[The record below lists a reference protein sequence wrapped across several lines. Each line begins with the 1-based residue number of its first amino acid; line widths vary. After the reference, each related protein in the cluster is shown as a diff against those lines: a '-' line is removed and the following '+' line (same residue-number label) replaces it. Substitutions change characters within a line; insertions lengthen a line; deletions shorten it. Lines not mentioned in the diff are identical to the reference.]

1 MQCHKWL
8 PTAYWY
14 SWGSW
19 ALLALAKRGRARP
32 SQKESNR
39 KAPDRKAGAFL
50 LSGRVLKELF
60 EVTGADLV
68 LEALEEEGVDLIFG
82 YPGGANLPIYQRLPE
97 HPKLKHILVRHEQG
111 AAHMADGYA
120 RACGRPGV
128 VFATSGPG
136 ALNLVTGLCTAYMD
150 SVPMIAITGQ
160 VNSTQVGRDAFQE
173 SDVIGAT
180 SSVTKHS
187 YLVTDIAQLP
197 RVIHEAFHIATT
209 GRPGPVLI
217 DICKDV
223 QMAEAESAPRAP
235 FRLAGYHLNGHV
247 KLEDAK
253 VAAQALARAERPVIL
268 AGHGVLLSHAEQ
280 ALLDVAEKSGVP
292 VGTTLLGIGGFPVN
306 HPLSLHM
313 TGFMGTGWCLKAV
326 QNADV
331 LMMVGMRVDDRV
343 TARLADFAPKVTTFI
358 HVDIDGSEMGKNV
371 RPHIELVADARNA
384 LEAILPHIDS
394 VDERRGAWL
403 TQIDAW
409 REEHP
414 LRYTHSNGH
423 LQPQDVL
430 IDMYKRCRNEAV
442 VVADVGQNQIWAALW
457 WNYDRP
463 GLFINS
469 GGAGTMGFALP
480 AAIGAKFARPDLDVW
495 CVAGEGGFVMTAQE
509 LSVAV
514 EHQLDIKIV
523 LLNNFSLGMVRQ
535 FQDDF
540 YGGVRSQVE
549 LTHIPDFVKL
559 ADAYGLPG
567 VRVDKLADVG
577 PAMDAAVRTKGPFL
591 IDFRIDPEANVYPI
605 VPLGESLNDFWEAPQ
620 Q

>member
-1 MQCHKWL
+1 M
-8 PTAYWY
+8 
-14 SWGSW
+14 
-19 ALLALAKRGRARP
+19 
-32 SQKESNR
+32 
-39 KAPDRKAGAFL
+39 
-50 LSGRVLKELF
+50 
-60 EVTGADLV
+60 V
-68 LEALEEEGVDLIFG
+68 LEALEREGVDLIFG
-82 YPGGANLPIYQRLPE
+82 YPGGANLPIYQRLPD

-187 YLVTDIAQLP
+187 YLVTKIDQLP

-223 QMAEAESAPRAP
+223 QMAEAENVPP
-235 FRLAGYHLNGHV
+235 ERLQIPGYRLNGHV
-247 KLEDAK
+247 DLESAR
-253 VAAQALARAERPVIL
+253 AAAVALAGAERPVVL
-268 AGHGVLLSHAEQ
+268 AGHGVLLSHAEG
-280 ALLDVAEKSGVP
+280 ALRELAEKAAVP
-292 VGTTLLGIGGFPVN
+292 VGTTLLGIGAFPVN

-313 TGFMGTGWCLKAV
+313 TGFMGTGWNLKAV

-343 TARLADFAPKVTTFI
+343 TARLADFAPKVKTFI
-358 HVDIDGSEMGKNV
+358 HIDIDGSEMGKNV
-371 RPHIELVADARNA
+371 RPHIELVADAKQALNA
-384 LEAILPHIDS
+384 MLPHLPEPEKS
-394 VDERRGAWL
+394 RGTWL
-403 TQIDAW
+403 AQIDAW

-430 IDMYKRCRNEAV
+430 IDMYKRCRSEAI

-463 GLFINS
+463 GLFLNS
-469 GGAGTMGFALP
+469 GGSGTMGFALP
-480 AAIGAKFARPDLDVW
+480 AAIGAKFARPELPVW

-514 EHQLDIKIV
+514 EHQLDVKIV

-540 YGGVRSQVE
+540 YGGVRSQVD
-549 LTHIPDFVKL
+549 LTHMPDFVKL
-559 ADAYGLPG
+559 AEAYGLPA
-567 VRVDKLADVG
+567 VRVEKFADIA
-577 PAMDAAVRTKGPFL
+577 PAMDAAERTKGPFL

-605 VPLGESLNDFWEAPQ
+605 VPLGKSLNDFWEAPDK
-620 Q
+620 

>member
-1 MQCHKWL
+1 M
-8 PTAYWY
+8 
-14 SWGSW
+14 GD
-19 ALLALAKRGRARP
+19 GM
-32 SQKESNR
+32 
-39 KAPDRKAGAFL
+39 
-50 LSGRVLKELF
+50 
-60 EVTGADLV
+60 TGAEIV
-68 LEALEEEGVDLIFG
+68 LEALQREGVDRIFG
-82 YPGGANLPIYQRLPE
+82 YPGGANLPVYQQLPKY
-97 HPKLKHILVRHEQG
+97 PKLQHVLVRHEQG

-120 RACGRPGV
+120 RASGRPGV

-136 ALNLVTGLCTAYMD
+136 ALNTITGLCTAYMD
-150 SVPMIAITGQ
+150 SVPVVAITGQ
-160 VNSTQVGRDAFQE
+160 QNTNLVGRDAFQE
-173 SDVIGAT
+173 SDVIGC
-180 SSVTKHS
+180 SMPVTKHN
-187 YLVTDIAQLP
+187 YMVKRVEDIA

-223 QMAEAESAPRAP
+223 QQASYEPVWPDRIDLPGYRPAFSPDLSKLKEA
-235 FRLAGYHLNGHV
+235 
-247 KLEDAK
+247 
-253 VAAQALARAERPVIL
+253 AAALARADRPVIL
-268 AGHGVLLSHAEQ
+268 AGHGVILSGGEEE
-280 ALLDVAEKSGVP
+280 LISVAEKSVTP
-292 VGTTLLGIGGFPVN
+292 TGTTLLGVGAFPVR

-313 TGFMGTGWCLKAV
+313 TGFMGTGWNLKAV

-343 TARLADFAPKVTTFI
+343 TARLADFAPKVKTFI
-358 HVDIDGSEMGKNV
+358 HIDIDGSEMGKNV
-371 RPHIELVADARNA
+371 RPHIELVADAKQA
-384 LEAILPHIDS
+384 LAAMQPHVGLLD
-394 VDERRGAWL
+394 DGRAEWL
-403 TQIDAW
+403 NQIDRW

-414 LRYTHSNGH
+414 LRYKHSNGH

-430 IDMYKRCRNEAV
+430 IDMYRRADSEAI

-480 AAIGAKFARPDLDVW
+480 AALGAKFARPDVPVW

-514 EHQLDIKIV
+514 EHQLDVKIV

-540 YGGVRSQVE
+540 YGGVRSQVD
-549 LTHIPDFVKL
+549 LTHMPDFVKL
-559 ADAYGLPG
+559 SEAYGM
-567 VRVDKLADVG
+567 
-577 PAMDAAVRTKGPFL
+577 PAMRVEKFEDITRAFDAAERTRGPFL

-605 VPLGESLNDFWEAPQ
+605 VPLGKSLNEFWEMPEK
-620 Q
+620 

>member
-1 MQCHKWL
+1 MI
-8 PTAYWY
+8 
-14 SWGSW
+14 
-19 ALLALAKRGRARP
+19 
-32 SQKESNR
+32 
-39 KAPDRKAGAFL
+39 
-50 LSGRVLKELF
+50 
-60 EVTGADLV
+60 
-68 LEALEEEGVDLIFG
+68 LEALEREGVEYIFG
-82 YPGGANLPIYQRLPE
+82 YPGGANLPIYQHLHE

-120 RACGRPGV
+120 RARGKPGV

-150 SVPMIAITGQ
+150 SVLMVAITGQ
-160 VNSTQVGRDAFQE
+160 VVSTQVGRDAFQE

-187 YLVTDIAQLP
+187 YLVTKIDQLP

-217 DICKDV
+217 DVCKDV
-223 QMAEAESAPRAP
+223 QQAEAERVTPE
-235 FRLAGYHLNGHV
+235 RLAIPGYRLNGHV
-247 KLEDAK
+247 DLDGAK
-253 VAAQALARAERPVIL
+253 EAARALSNAERPVIL
-268 AGHGVLLSHAEQ
+268 AGHGVILGHAEPQ
-280 ALLDVAEKSGVP
+280 LQDLAEAAATP
-292 VGTTLLGIGGFPVN
+292 VGTTLLGIGAFPVK

-343 TARLADFAPKVTTFI
+343 TARLADFAPKVKTFI

-371 RPHIELVADARNA
+371 RPHIELVADAKQA
-384 LEAILPHIDS
+384 LAAIRPHVGELDAG
-394 VDERRGAWL
+394 RAAWL
-403 TQIDAW
+403 EQIDRW

-414 LRYTHSNGH
+414 LRYKRSNGQ

-430 IDMYKRCRNEAV
+430 IDMYRRAKSEAI

-480 AAIGAKFARPDLDVW
+480 AALGAKFGRPDVPVW

-514 EHQLDIKIV
+514 EHQLDVKIV

-540 YGGVRSQVE
+540 YGGVRSQVD
-549 LTHIPDFVKL
+549 LTHMPDFVKL
-559 ADAYGLPG
+559 SEAYGLPAR
-567 VRVDKLADVG
+567 RVEKFEDIG
-577 PAMDAAVRTKGPFL
+577 PAFDAAENTKGPFL

-605 VPLGESLNDFWEAPQ
+605 VPLGKSLNEFWEAPEQ
-620 Q
+620 

>member
-1 MQCHKWL
+1 M
-8 PTAYWY
+8 
-14 SWGSW
+14 
-19 ALLALAKRGRARP
+19 
-32 SQKESNR
+32 
-39 KAPDRKAGAFL
+39 
-50 LSGRVLKELF
+50 
-60 EVTGADLV
+60 V
-68 LEALEEEGVDLIFG
+68 LEALEREGVEYIFG
-82 YPGGANLPIYQRLPE
+82 YPGGANLPIYQHLHE
-97 HPKLKHILVRHEQG
+97 FPKLKHILVRHEQG

-120 RACGRPGV
+120 RAGGKPGV

-150 SVPMIAITGQ
+150 SVPMVAITGQ
-160 VNSTQVGRDAFQE
+160 VVSTQVGRDAFQE

-187 YLVTDIAQLP
+187 YLVTKIDQLP

-223 QMAEAESAPRAP
+223 QQAAAERVTPE
-235 FRLAGYHLNGHV
+235 RLEIAGYRLNGHV
-247 KLEDAK
+247 NLDEARR
-253 VAAQALARAERPVIL
+253 AARALSQAERPVIL
-268 AGHGVLLSHAEQ
+268 AGHGVLLSHAEAQ
-280 ALLDVAEKSGVP
+280 LQELAEAAATP
-292 VGTTLLGIGGFPVN
+292 VGTTLLGIGGFPVK

-313 TGFMGTGWCLKAV
+313 TGFMGTGWNLKAV

-343 TARLADFAPKVTTFI
+343 TARLADFAPKVKTFI
-358 HVDIDGSEMGKNV
+358 HIDIDGSEMGKNV
-371 RPHIELVADARNA
+371 RPHIELIADAKQA
-384 LEAILPHIDS
+384 LAAMQPHVGS
-394 VDERRGAWL
+394 LNEGRAQWL
-403 TQIDAW
+403 NQIDRW

-414 LRYTHSNGH
+414 LRYKHSNGQ

-430 IDMYKRCRNEAV
+430 IDMYRRAQSEAI

-480 AAIGAKFARPDLDVW
+480 AALGAKFARPDLPVW

-514 EHQLDIKIV
+514 EHQLDVKIV

-540 YGGVRSQVE
+540 YGGVRSQVD
-549 LTHIPDFVKL
+549 LTHMPDFVKL
-559 ADAYGLPG
+559 SEAYGMPAK
-567 VRVDKLADVG
+567 RVERFEDIA
-577 PAMDAAVRTKGPFL
+577 PAFDAAERTRGPFL

-605 VPLGESLNDFWEAPQ
+605 VPLGKSLNEFWELPEK
-620 Q
+620 

>member
-1 MQCHKWL
+1 MI
-8 PTAYWY
+8 
-14 SWGSW
+14 
-19 ALLALAKRGRARP
+19 
-32 SQKESNR
+32 
-39 KAPDRKAGAFL
+39 
-50 LSGRVLKELF
+50 
-60 EVTGADLV
+60 
-68 LEALEEEGVDLIFG
+68 LEALEREGVEFIFG
-82 YPGGANLPIYQRLPE
+82 YPGGANLPIYQHLPE

-120 RACGRPGV
+120 RACGKPGV

-136 ALNLVTGLCTAYMD
+136 ALNLVTGLATAYMD

-160 VNSTQVGRDAFQE
+160 VASTQVGRDAFQE
-173 SDVIGAT
+173 TDVIGAT

-187 YLVTDIAQLP
+187 YLVTNIDQLP

-223 QMAEAESAPRAP
+223 QQASAERINTE
-235 FRLAGYHLNGHV
+235 RLDIPGYQLNGHV
-247 KLEDAK
+247 NLDRAREAARA
-253 VAAQALARAERPVIL
+253 VANAERPVIL
-268 AGHGVLLSHAEQ
+268 AGHGVILSHAE
-280 ALLDVAEKSGVP
+280 AELREFAEKAGAP
-292 VGTTLLGIGGFPVN
+292 VGTTLLGIGAFPVN

-313 TGFMGTGWCLKAV
+313 TGFMGTGWNLKAV

-343 TARLADFAPKVTTFI
+343 TARLADFAPKVKTFI
-358 HVDIDGSEMGKNV
+358 HIDIDGSEMGKNV
-371 RPHIELVADARNA
+371 RPHIELVADAKNA
-384 LEAILPHIDS
+384 LEAMTPHIG
-394 VDERRGAWL
+394 ELHEGRGQWFS
-403 TQIDAW
+403 QIDAW

-414 LRYTHSNGH
+414 LKYTHSNGH

-430 IDMYKRCRNEAV
+430 IDMYRRCRSEAI

-463 GLFINS
+463 GLFLNS
-469 GGAGTMGFALP
+469 GGSGTMGFALP
-480 AAIGAKFARPDLDVW
+480 AAIGAKIGRPDADVW

-540 YGGVRSQVE
+540 YGGVRSHSE
-549 LTHIPDFVKL
+549 LTHMPDFVKL
-559 ADAYGLPG
+559 ADAYGMPA
-567 VRVDKLADVG
+567 VRVDTFEEIG
-577 PAMDAAVRTKGPFL
+577 PALDAAERTKGPFL

-605 VPLGESLNDFWEAPQ
+605 VPLGKGLNDFWEAPDK
-620 Q
+620 

>member
-1 MQCHKWL
+1 V
-8 PTAYWY
+8 PATAPHT
-14 SWGSW
+14 SSSPE
-19 ALLALAKRGRARP
+19 RV
-32 SQKESNR
+32 E
-39 KAPDRKAGAFL
+39 GAI
-50 LSGRVLKELF
+50 RVS
-60 EVTGADLV
+60 GADLV
-68 LEALEEEGVDLIFG
+68 LEALEQEGVDLIFG
-82 YPGGANLPIYQRLPE
+82 YPGGANLPIYQRLPG

-223 QMAEAESAPRAP
+223 QMAEAERTPRAP
-235 FRLAGYHLNGHV
+235 FSLAGYHLNGHV
-247 KLEDAK
+247 DLDNAK
-253 VAAQALARAERPVIL
+253 IAAQALAHAERPVIL

-280 ALLDVAEKSGVP
+280 ALLDVAEKAGVP

-313 TGFMGTGWCLKAV
+313 TGFMGTGWNLKAV

-343 TARLADFAPKVTTFI
+343 TARLADFAPQVKTFI
-358 HVDIDGSEMGKNV
+358 HIDIDGSEMGKNV

-384 LEAILPHIDS
+384 LEAILPHIDA
-394 VDERRGAWL
+394 VDEGRGAWL

-430 IDMYKRCRNEAV
+430 IDMYKRCRSEAI

-480 AAIGAKFARPDLDVW
+480 AAIGAKFARPELDVW

-577 PAMDAAVRTKGPFL
+577 PAMDAAQRTKGPFL

-605 VPLGESLNDFWEAPQ
+605 VPLGKGLNDFWEAPQ

>member
-1 MQCHKWL
+1 MI
-8 PTAYWY
+8 
-14 SWGSW
+14 
-19 ALLALAKRGRARP
+19 
-32 SQKESNR
+32 
-39 KAPDRKAGAFL
+39 
-50 LSGRVLKELF
+50 
-60 EVTGADLV
+60 
-68 LEALEEEGVDLIFG
+68 LEALEREGVEYIFG
-82 YPGGANLPIYQRLPE
+82 YPGGANLPIYQHLPE
-97 HPKLKHILVRHEQG
+97 FPSLKHILVRHEQG

-120 RACGRPGV
+120 RACGKPGV

-160 VNSTQVGRDAFQE
+160 VASTQVGRDAFQE

-187 YLVTDIAQLP
+187 YLVTKIDQLP

-223 QMAEAESAPRAP
+223 QQAQAERVTPEHLNIP
-235 FRLAGYHLNGHV
+235 GYKLNGHV
-247 KLEDAK
+247 DLEEAK
-253 VAAQALARAERPVIL
+253 HAAEVLANAERPVML
-268 AGHGVLLSHAEQ
+268 AGHGVLLSHAENQ
-280 ALLDVAEKSGVP
+280 LFELAEKAAVP
-292 VGTTLLGIGGFPVN
+292 TGTTLLGIGAFPVN

-313 TGFMGTGWCLKAV
+313 TGFMGTGWNLKAV

-343 TARLADFAPKVTTFI
+343 TAKLAEFAPKVKTFI

-371 RPHIELVADARNA
+371 RSHIELVADAKKA
-384 LEAILPHIDS
+384 LEAVTPH
-394 VDERRGAWL
+394 VGKLNQNRGQWL
-403 TQIDAW
+403 AQIDAW

-430 IDMYKRCRNEAV
+430 IDMYKRCRNEAI

-463 GLFINS
+463 GLFLNS
-469 GGAGTMGFALP
+469 GGSGTMGFALP
-480 AAIGAKFARPDLDVW
+480 AAIGAKFARPELPVF

-514 EHQLDIKIV
+514 EHQLDVKIV

-540 YGGVRSQVE
+540 YGGVRSQVD
-549 LTHIPDFVKL
+549 LTHMPDFVKL
-559 ADAYGLPG
+559 CEAYGLPA
-567 VRVDKLADVG
+567 VRVDKLSEVS
-577 PAMDAAVRTKGPFL
+577 AAFDKAEKTKGPFL

-605 VPLGESLNDFWEAPQ
+605 VPLGKSLNDFWEAPENV
-620 Q
+620 

>member
-1 MQCHKWL
+1 M
-8 PTAYWY
+8 
-14 SWGSW
+14 
-19 ALLALAKRGRARP
+19 
-32 SQKESNR
+32 
-39 KAPDRKAGAFL
+39 
-50 LSGRVLKELF
+50 
-60 EVTGADLV
+60 V
-68 LEALEEEGVDLIFG
+68 LEALEREGVEFIFG
-82 YPGGANLPIYQRLPE
+82 YPGGANLPIYQHLPKF
-97 HPKLKHILVRHEQG
+97 PKLKHILVRHEQG

-120 RACGRPGV
+120 RACGKPGV

-187 YLVTDIAQLP
+187 YQVTSIAQLP

-223 QMAEAESAPRAP
+223 QQADAERVTPE
-235 FRLAGYHLNGHV
+235 RLEIPGYQLNGHV
-247 KLEDAK
+247 DLSNAK
-253 VAAQALARAERPVIL
+253 RAAEALAAAQRPVIL
-268 AGHGVLLSHAEQ
+268 AGHGVLLSRAESQ
-280 ALLDVAEKSGVP
+280 LLELAEKAGAP
-292 VGTTLLGIGGFPVN
+292 VGTTLLGIGAFPVQ

-313 TGFMGTGWCLKAV
+313 TGFMGTGWNLKAV
-326 QNADV
+326 QNSDL

-343 TARLADFAPKVTTFI
+343 TARLADFAPNVKTFI

-384 LEAILPHIDS
+384 LEAMLPHVGIL
-394 VDERRGAWL
+394 DEGRGRWL
-403 TQIDAW
+403 AQIDAW

-414 LRYTHSNGH
+414 LRYTRSNGH

-430 IDMYKRCRNEAV
+430 IDMYKRCRSEAV

-480 AAIGAKFARPDLDVW
+480 AAIGAKFGRPELPVW

-514 EHQLDIKIV
+514 EHQLDVNIV

-540 YGGVRSQVE
+540 YGGVRSQVD
-549 LTHIPDFVKL
+549 LTHMPDFVKL
-559 ADAYGLPG
+559 AEAYGLPSR
-567 VRVDKLADVG
+567 RVDTLSEVG
-577 PAMDAAVRTKGPFL
+577 PAMDEAERTKGPFL

-605 VPLGESLNDFWEAPQ
+605 VPLGKGLNDFWEHRDD
-620 Q
+620 

>member
-1 MQCHKWL
+1 MI
-8 PTAYWY
+8 
-14 SWGSW
+14 
-19 ALLALAKRGRARP
+19 
-32 SQKESNR
+32 
-39 KAPDRKAGAFL
+39 
-50 LSGRVLKELF
+50 
-60 EVTGADLV
+60 
-68 LEALEEEGVDLIFG
+68 LEALEREGVELIFG
-82 YPGGANLPIYQRLPE
+82 YPGGANLPIYQRLPN

-120 RACGRPGV
+120 RACGKPGV

-187 YLVTDIAQLP
+187 YLVTKIDQLP

-223 QMAEAESAPRAP
+223 QQAEAESVPRE
-235 FRLAGYHLNGHV
+235 RLEIPGYKLNGHV
-247 KLEDAK
+247 DLNRAK
-253 VAAQALARAERPVIL
+253 EAAIALATAERPVVL
-268 AGHGVLLSHAEQ
+268 AGHGVLLSHAEE
-280 ALLDVAEKSGVP
+280 ALRELAERAAVP
-292 VGTTLLGIGGFPVN
+292 VGTTLLGIGAFPVN

-313 TGFMGTGWCLKAV
+313 TGFMGTGWNLKAV

-343 TARLADFAPKVTTFI
+343 TAKLADFAPQVKTFI
-358 HVDIDGSEMGKNV
+358 HIDIDGSEMGKNV
-371 RPHIELVADARNA
+371 RPQIELVADAKQAIN
-384 LEAILPHIDS
+384 AILPHLP
-394 VDERRGAWL
+394 EPAKGRGTWL
-403 TQIDAW
+403 AQIDAW

-430 IDMYKRCRNEAV
+430 IDMYKRCRNEAI

-463 GLFINS
+463 GLFLNS
-469 GGAGTMGFALP
+469 GGSGTMGFALP
-480 AAIGAKFARPDLDVW
+480 AAIGAKFARPELPVW

-514 EHQLDIKIV
+514 EHQLDVKIV

-540 YGGVRSQVE
+540 YGGVRSQVD
-549 LTHIPDFVKL
+549 LTHMPDFVKL
-559 ADAYGLPG
+559 AEAYGLPAR
-567 VRVDKLADVG
+567 RVEKFSEIA
-577 PAMDAAVRTKGPFL
+577 PAMDAAERIKGPFL

-605 VPLGESLNDFWEAPQ
+605 VPLGKSLNDFWEAPESNA
-620 Q
+620 

>member
-1 MQCHKWL
+1 M
-8 PTAYWY
+8 
-14 SWGSW
+14 
-19 ALLALAKRGRARP
+19 
-32 SQKESNR
+32 
-39 KAPDRKAGAFL
+39 
-50 LSGRVLKELF
+50 
-60 EVTGADLV
+60 V
-68 LEALEEEGVDLIFG
+68 LEALEREGVEFIFG
-82 YPGGANLPIYQRLPE
+82 YPGGANLPIYQHLPE
-97 HPKLKHILVRHEQG
+97 HPKLRHILVRHEQG

-120 RACGRPGV
+120 RACGKPGV

-150 SVPMIAITGQ
+150 SVPMVAITGQ
-160 VNSTQVGRDAFQE
+160 VNSAQVGRDAFQE

-187 YLVTDIAQLP
+187 YLVTSIDQLP

-223 QMAEAESAPRAP
+223 QQAEAERVAPE
-235 FRLAGYHLNGHV
+235 RLEIPGYRLNGHV
-247 KLEDAK
+247 DLGDAEK
-253 VAAQALARAERPVIL
+253 AAKALSAAERPVIL
-268 AGHGVLLSHAEQ
+268 AGHGVLLSHAERELM
-280 ALLDVAEKSGVP
+280 LLAEKAGAP
-292 VGTTLLGIGGFPVN
+292 VGTTLLGIGAFPVQ

-313 TGFMGTGWCLKAV
+313 TGFMGTGWNLKAV

-343 TARLADFAPKVTTFI
+343 TARLADFAPKVKTFI

-371 RPHIELVADARNA
+371 RSHIELVADARNA
-384 LEAILPHIDS
+384 MEAMLPHVGQIDAG
-394 VDERRGAWL
+394 RGQWL
-403 TQIDAW
+403 AQIDAW

-414 LRYTHSNGH
+414 LRFTRSNGH

-430 IDMYKRCRNEAV
+430 IDMYRRCRSEAI

-480 AAIGAKFARPDLDVW
+480 AAIGAKFGRPELPVW

-509 LSVAV
+509 LSVAA
-514 EHQLDIKIV
+514 EHQLDVKIV
-523 LLNNFSLGMVRQ
+523 ILNNSSLGMVRQ

-540 YGGVRSQVE
+540 YGGVRSQVD
-549 LTHIPDFVKL
+549 LTHMPDFVKL
-559 ADAYGLPG
+559 AEAYGLPA
-567 VRVDKLADVG
+567 VRVDRLADVA
-577 PAMDAAVRTKGPFL
+577 PAMDAAERTKGPFL

-605 VPLGESLNDFWEAPQ
+605 VPLGKGLNDFWEAPDK
-620 Q
+620 

>member
-1 MQCHKWL
+1 MI
-8 PTAYWY
+8 
-14 SWGSW
+14 
-19 ALLALAKRGRARP
+19 
-32 SQKESNR
+32 
-39 KAPDRKAGAFL
+39 
-50 LSGRVLKELF
+50 
-60 EVTGADLV
+60 
-68 LEALEEEGVDLIFG
+68 LEALEREGVEYIFG
-82 YPGGANLPIYQRLPE
+82 YPGGANLPIYQHLHE

-120 RACGRPGV
+120 RACGKPAV

-160 VNSTQVGRDAFQE
+160 VASTQVGRDAFQE

-187 YLVTDIAQLP
+187 YLVTKIDQLP

-223 QMAEAESAPRAP
+223 QQADAERVTPD
-235 FRLAGYHLNGHV
+235 RLEIPGYQLNGHV
-247 KLEDAK
+247 DLDLARE
-253 VAAQALARAERPVIL
+253 AAQAVARAERPVIL
-268 AGHGVLLSHAEQ
+268 AGHGVLLSRAE
-280 ALLDVAEKSGVP
+280 AELKEFAEKAGAP
-292 VGTTLLGIGGFPVN
+292 VGTTLLGIGAFPVN

-313 TGFMGTGWCLKAV
+313 TGFMGTGWNLKAV

-343 TARLADFAPKVTTFI
+343 TARLADFAPKVKTFI
-358 HVDIDGSEMGKNV
+358 HIDIDGSEMGKNV
-371 RPHIELVADARNA
+371 RPQIELVADARNA
-384 LEAILPHIDS
+384 LEAMTPNLVKLDAG
-394 VDERRGAWL
+394 RGQWL
-403 TQIDAW
+403 AQIDAW

-414 LRYTHSNGH
+414 LKYTHTNGDGL

-430 IDMYKRCRNEAV
+430 IDMYKRCDDDAI

-457 WNYDRP
+457 WNYNRP
-463 GLFINS
+463 GLFLNS

-480 AAIGAKFARPDLDVW
+480 AAIGAKFARPEKAVW

-514 EHQLDIKIV
+514 EHQLDVKIV

-540 YGGVRSQVE
+540 YGGVRSHSD
-549 LTHIPDFVKL
+549 LTHMPDFVKL
-559 ADAYGLPG
+559 SEAYGLPA
-567 VRVDKLADVG
+567 VRVDKLEEVG
-577 PAMDAAVRTKGPFL
+577 PAMDLAEKTKGPFL

-605 VPLGESLNDFWEAPQ
+605 VPLGKSLNDFWEAPEYD
-620 Q
+620 

>member
-1 MQCHKWL
+1 M
-8 PTAYWY
+8 
-14 SWGSW
+14 
-19 ALLALAKRGRARP
+19 
-32 SQKESNR
+32 
-39 KAPDRKAGAFL
+39 
-50 LSGRVLKELF
+50 
-60 EVTGADLV
+60 TGADLL

-82 YPGGANLPIYQRLPE
+82 YPGGANLPIYQRLPD

-223 QMAEAESAPRAP
+223 QMAEAERTPRAP
-235 FRLAGYHLNGHV
+235 MSIPGYHLNGHV
-247 KLEDAK
+247 ELASAK
-253 VAAQALARAERPVIL
+253 IAAEALAHAARPVIL

-280 ALLDVAEKSGVP
+280 ALLDVAEKAGVP

-384 LEAILPHIDS
+384 LEAMLPHIDS
-394 VDERRGAWL
+394 VDEGRSAWL

-480 AAIGAKFARPDLDVW
+480 AAIGAKFARPELDVW

-540 YGGVRSQVE
+540 YGGVRSQVD

-577 PAMDAAVRTKGPFL
+577 PAMDAAERTKGPFL
-591 IDFRIDPEANVYPI
+591 IDFRIDPQANVYPI
-605 VPLGESLNDFWEAPQ
+605 VPLGKSLNDFWEAPQ

>member
-1 MQCHKWL
+1 MI
-8 PTAYWY
+8 
-14 SWGSW
+14 
-19 ALLALAKRGRARP
+19 
-32 SQKESNR
+32 
-39 KAPDRKAGAFL
+39 
-50 LSGRVLKELF
+50 
-60 EVTGADLV
+60 
-68 LEALEEEGVDLIFG
+68 LEALEREGVEYIFG
-82 YPGGANLPIYQRLPE
+82 YPGGANLPIYQHLHE

-120 RACGRPGV
+120 RACGKPAV

-160 VNSTQVGRDAFQE
+160 VASTQVGRDAFQE

-187 YLVTDIAQLP
+187 YLVTSIDQLP

-223 QMAEAESAPRAP
+223 QQANAERVTPD
-235 FRLAGYHLNGHV
+235 RLDIPGYQLNGHV
-247 KLEDAK
+247 DLDRARE
-253 VAAQALARAERPVIL
+253 AAQAIANAERPVIL
-268 AGHGVLLSHAEQ
+268 AGHGVLLSGAEPE
-280 ALLDVAEKSGVP
+280 LKTFAEKAGAP
-292 VGTTLLGIGGFPVN
+292 VGTTLLGIGAFPVN

-313 TGFMGTGWCLKAV
+313 TGFMGTGWNLKAV

-343 TARLADFAPKVTTFI
+343 TAKLADFAPNVKTFI
-358 HVDIDGSEMGKNV
+358 HIDIDGSEMGKNV

-384 LEAILPHIDS
+384 LEAMTPNLGTL
-394 VDERRGAWL
+394 EAGRGQWL
-403 TQIDAW
+403 AQIDAW

-414 LRYTHSNGH
+414 LKYTHSNGK

-430 IDMYKRCRNEAV
+430 IDMYRRCHGDAI

-463 GLFINS
+463 GLFLNS

-480 AAIGAKFARPDLDVW
+480 AAIGAKFARPDKAVW

-540 YGGVRSQVE
+540 YGGVRSHSD
-549 LTHIPDFVKL
+549 LTHMPDFVKL
-559 ADAYGLPG
+559 SEAYGMPAI
-567 VRVDKLADVG
+567 RVDKLEEVG
-577 PAMDAAVRTKGPFL
+577 PAMDRAEKTKGPFL

-605 VPLGESLNDFWEAPQ
+605 VPLGKGLNDFWEAPDN
-620 Q
+620 

>member
-1 MQCHKWL
+1 MI
-8 PTAYWY
+8 
-14 SWGSW
+14 
-19 ALLALAKRGRARP
+19 
-32 SQKESNR
+32 
-39 KAPDRKAGAFL
+39 
-50 LSGRVLKELF
+50 
-60 EVTGADLV
+60 
-68 LEALEEEGVDLIFG
+68 LEALEREGVEFIFG
-82 YPGGANLPIYQRLPE
+82 YPGGANLPIYQHLPE

-120 RACGRPGV
+120 RACGKPGV

-136 ALNLVTGLCTAYMD
+136 ALNLVTGLATAYMD

-160 VNSTQVGRDAFQE
+160 VASTQVGRDAFQE
-173 SDVIGAT
+173 TDVIGAT

-187 YLVTDIAQLP
+187 YLVTSIDQLP

-223 QMAEAESAPRAP
+223 QQASAERITPD
-235 FRLAGYHLNGHV
+235 RLDIPGYQLNGHV
-247 KLEDAK
+247 DLDRAAEAARA
-253 VAAQALARAERPVIL
+253 VAGAERPVIL
-268 AGHGVLLSHAEQ
+268 AGHGVILSGAE
-280 ALLDVAEKSGVP
+280 AELRKFAEKAGAP
-292 VGTTLLGIGGFPVN
+292 VGTTLLGVGAFPVN

-313 TGFMGTGWCLKAV
+313 TGFMGTGWNLKAV

-343 TARLADFAPKVTTFI
+343 TARLADFAPKVKTFI
-358 HVDIDGSEMGKNV
+358 HIDIDGSEMGKNV

-384 LEAILPHIDS
+384 LEAMTPHIGELD
-394 VDERRGAWL
+394 DGRGKWFS
-403 TQIDAW
+403 QIDAW

-414 LRYTHSNGH
+414 LKYTHSNGH

-430 IDMYKRCRNEAV
+430 IDMYRRCAGDAI

-463 GLFINS
+463 GLFLNS
-469 GGAGTMGFALP
+469 GGSGTMGFALP
-480 AAIGAKFARPDLDVW
+480 AAIGAKFARPDKAVW

-514 EHQLDIKIV
+514 EHQLDVKIV

-540 YGGVRSQVE
+540 YGGVRSQSD
-549 LTHIPDFVKL
+549 LTHMPDFVKL
-559 ADAYGLPG
+559 ADAYGMPAI
-567 VRVDKLADVG
+567 RVDKFEEIG
-577 PAMDAAVRTKGPFL
+577 PAMDAAEKTRGPFL
-591 IDFRIDPEANVYPI
+591 IDFQIDPEANVYPI
-605 VPLGESLNDFWEAPQ
+605 VPLGKSLNDFWEAPDK
-620 Q
+620 

>member
-1 MQCHKWL
+1 MI
-8 PTAYWY
+8 
-14 SWGSW
+14 
-19 ALLALAKRGRARP
+19 
-32 SQKESNR
+32 
-39 KAPDRKAGAFL
+39 
-50 LSGRVLKELF
+50 
-60 EVTGADLV
+60 
-68 LEALEEEGVDLIFG
+68 LEALEREGVEYIFG
-82 YPGGANLPIYQRLPE
+82 YPGGANLPIYQHLHE

-120 RACGRPGV
+120 RACGKPGV

-136 ALNLVTGLCTAYMD
+136 ALNLVTGLATAYMD

-160 VNSTQVGRDAFQE
+160 VASTQVGRDAFQE
-173 SDVIGAT
+173 TDVIGAT

-187 YLVTDIAQLP
+187 YLVTNIAQLP

-223 QMAEAESAPRAP
+223 QQADAERITPQ
-235 FRLAGYHLNGHV
+235 RLEIPGYQLNGHV
-247 KLEDAK
+247 DLDRARE
-253 VAAQALARAERPVIL
+253 AAQALSNAERPVIL
-268 AGHGVLLSHAEQ
+268 AGHGVLLSRAEPELRAFAEQ
-280 ALLDVAEKSGVP
+280 AGAP
-292 VGTTLLGIGGFPVN
+292 VGTTLLGIGAFPVN

-313 TGFMGTGWCLKAV
+313 TGFMGTGWNLKAV

-343 TARLADFAPKVTTFI
+343 TARLADFAPKVKTFI
-358 HVDIDGSEMGKNV
+358 HIDIDGSEMGKNV

-384 LEAILPHIDS
+384 LEAMTPHLGALH
-394 VDERRGAWL
+394 EGRGRWL
-403 TQIDAW
+403 AQIDAW

-414 LRYTHSNGH
+414 LKYTHSNGQ

-430 IDMYKRCRNEAV
+430 IDMYRRCRGEAI

-463 GLFINS
+463 GMFLNS
-469 GGAGTMGFALP
+469 GGSGTMGFALP
-480 AAIGAKFARPDLDVW
+480 AAIGAKFARPDKAVW

-514 EHQLDIKIV
+514 EYQLDVKIV

-540 YGGVRSQVE
+540 YGGVRSQSD
-549 LTHIPDFVKL
+549 LTHMPDFVKL
-559 ADAYGLPG
+559 SEAYGMPAM
-567 VRVDKLADVG
+567 RVDRFEEIA
-577 PAMDAAVRTKGPFL
+577 PAMDAAEKTKGPFL

-605 VPLGESLNDFWEAPQ
+605 VPLGKSLNDFWEAPN
-620 Q
+620 

>member
-1 MQCHKWL
+1 M
-8 PTAYWY
+8 
-14 SWGSW
+14 
-19 ALLALAKRGRARP
+19 
-32 SQKESNR
+32 
-39 KAPDRKAGAFL
+39 
-50 LSGRVLKELF
+50 VLQ
-60 EVTGADLV
+60 
-68 LEALEEEGVDLIFG
+68 ALEREGVELIFG
-82 YPGGANLPIYQRLPE
+82 YPGGANLPIYQRLPN

-120 RACGRPGV
+120 RACGKPGV

-187 YLVTDIAQLP
+187 YLVTKIDQLP

-223 QMAEAESAPRAP
+223 QQAEAESVPHE
-235 FRLAGYHLNGHV
+235 RLEIPGYKLNGHV
-247 KLEDAK
+247 DLDRAK
-253 VAAQALARAERPVIL
+253 EAAIALATAERPVVL
-268 AGHGVLLSHAEQ
+268 AGHGVLLSHAEE
-280 ALLDVAEKSGVP
+280 ALRELAERAAVP
-292 VGTTLLGIGGFPVN
+292 VGTTLLGIGAFPVN

-313 TGFMGTGWCLKAV
+313 TGFMGTGWNLKAV

-343 TARLADFAPKVTTFI
+343 TAKLADFAPQVRTFI
-358 HVDIDGSEMGKNV
+358 HIDIDGSEMGKNV
-371 RPHIELVADARNA
+371 RPQIELVADAKQAIN
-384 LEAILPHIDS
+384 AILPHLP
-394 VDERRGAWL
+394 EPEKGRGTWL
-403 TQIDAW
+403 AQIDAW

-430 IDMYKRCRNEAV
+430 IDMYKRCRNEAI

-463 GLFINS
+463 GLFLNS
-469 GGAGTMGFALP
+469 GGSGTMGFALP
-480 AAIGAKFARPDLDVW
+480 AAIGAKFARPELPVW

-514 EHQLDIKIV
+514 EHQLDVKIV

-540 YGGVRSQVE
+540 YGGVRSQVD
-549 LTHIPDFVKL
+549 LTHMPDFVKL
-559 ADAYGLPG
+559 AEAYGLPAR
-567 VRVDKLADVG
+567 RVEKFSEIA
-577 PAMDAAVRTKGPFL
+577 PAMDAAERIKGPFL

-605 VPLGESLNDFWEAPQ
+605 VPLGKSLNDFWEAPESNA
-620 Q
+620 

>member
-1 MQCHKWL
+1 L
-8 PTAYWY
+8 PSNAPHPD
-14 SWGSW
+14 
-19 ALLALAKRGRARP
+19 P
-32 SQKESNR
+32 SPERVEGN
-39 KAPDRKAGAFL
+39 
-50 LSGRVLKELF
+50 GRVS
-60 EVTGADLV
+60 GADLV
-68 LEALEEEGVDLIFG
+68 LEALEQEGVDLIFG
-82 YPGGANLPIYQRLPE
+82 YPGGANLPIYQRLPA

-223 QMAEAESAPRAP
+223 QMAEAERTARTS
-235 FRLAGYHLNGHV
+235 FSLAGYHLNGHV
-247 KLEDAK
+247 QLEDAK
-253 VAAQALARAERPVIL
+253 IAAHALAHAERPVIL

-280 ALLDVAEKSGVP
+280 ALVDLAEKAGVP

-384 LEAILPHIDS
+384 LEAMLPHVDS
-394 VDERRGAWL
+394 VDEGRGAWL

-430 IDMYKRCRNEAV
+430 IDMYRRCKSEAV

-480 AAIGAKFARPDLDVW
+480 AAIGAKFARPELDVW

-514 EHQLDIKIV
+514 EHKLDIKIV

-540 YGGVRSQVE
+540 YGGVRSQVDM
-549 LTHIPDFVKL
+549 THIPDFVKL
-559 ADAYGLPG
+559 ADAYGLPAM
-567 VRVDKLADVG
+567 RVDKLADVG
-577 PAMDAAVRTKGPFL
+577 PAMDAAQRTKGPFL

-605 VPLGESLNDFWEAPQ
+605 VPLGKGLNDFWEAPQ

>member
-1 MQCHKWL
+1 MI
-8 PTAYWY
+8 
-14 SWGSW
+14 
-19 ALLALAKRGRARP
+19 
-32 SQKESNR
+32 
-39 KAPDRKAGAFL
+39 
-50 LSGRVLKELF
+50 
-60 EVTGADLV
+60 
-68 LEALEEEGVDLIFG
+68 LEALEREGVEYIFG
-82 YPGGANLPIYQRLPE
+82 YPGGANLPIYQHLHEFPS
-97 HPKLKHILVRHEQG
+97 LKHILVRHEQG

-120 RACGRPGV
+120 RACGKPGV

-150 SVPMIAITGQ
+150 SVPMVAITGQ
-160 VNSTQVGRDAFQE
+160 VVSTQVGRDAFQE

-187 YLVTDIAQLP
+187 YLVTKIDQLP

-223 QMAEAESAPRAP
+223 QQAQAERITPE
-235 FRLAGYHLNGHV
+235 RLEIPGYKLNGHV
-247 KLEDAK
+247 DLELAK
-253 VAAQALARAERPVIL
+253 KAGEVLANAERPVML
-268 AGHGVLLSHAEQ
+268 AGHGVLLSHAENQ
-280 ALLDVAEKSGVP
+280 LIELAEKAAVP
-292 VGTTLLGIGGFPVN
+292 TGTTLLGIGAFPVN

-313 TGFMGTGWCLKAV
+313 TGFMGTGWNLKAV

-343 TARLADFAPKVTTFI
+343 TAKLAEFAPKVKTFI
-358 HVDIDGSEMGKNV
+358 HVDIDRSEMGKNV
-371 RPHIELVADARNA
+371 RSHIELVADAKQA
-384 LEAILPHIDS
+384 LDAVIPHIGTLH
-394 VDERRGAWL
+394 EGRGQWL
-403 TQIDAW
+403 AQIDAW

-414 LRYTHSNGH
+414 LRYSRSNGH

-430 IDMYKRCRNEAV
+430 IDMYKRCRNEAI

-463 GLFINS
+463 GLFLNS
-469 GGAGTMGFALP
+469 GGSGTMGFALP
-480 AAIGAKFARPDLDVW
+480 AALGAKFARPELPVY

-514 EHQLDIKIV
+514 EHQLDVKIV

-540 YGGVRSQVE
+540 YGGVRSQVD
-549 LTHIPDFVKL
+549 LTHMPDFVKL
-559 ADAYGLPG
+559 CEAYGLPA
-567 VRVDKLADVG
+567 VRVDKLSEV
-577 PAMDAAVRTKGPFL
+577 AAAFDKAEKTKGPFL

-605 VPLGESLNDFWEAPQ
+605 VPLGKSLNDFWEAPENA
-620 Q
+620 

>member
-1 MQCHKWL
+1 M
-8 PTAYWY
+8 
-14 SWGSW
+14 
-19 ALLALAKRGRARP
+19 
-32 SQKESNR
+32 
-39 KAPDRKAGAFL
+39 
-50 LSGRVLKELF
+50 
-60 EVTGADLV
+60 V
-68 LEALEEEGVDLIFG
+68 LEALEREGVEFIFG
-82 YPGGANLPIYQRLPE
+82 YPGGANLPIYQHLPKF
-97 HPKLKHILVRHEQG
+97 PKLKHILVRHEQG

-120 RACGRPGV
+120 RACGKPGV

-187 YLVTDIAQLP
+187 YQVTSIAQLP

-223 QMAEAESAPRAP
+223 QQADAERVTPE
-235 FRLAGYHLNGHV
+235 RLEIPGYQLNGHV
-247 KLEDAK
+247 DLSNAK
-253 VAAQALARAERPVIL
+253 RAAEALAAAQRPVIL
-268 AGHGVLLSHAEQ
+268 AGHGVLLSRAESQ
-280 ALLDVAEKSGVP
+280 LLELAEKAGAP
-292 VGTTLLGIGGFPVN
+292 VGTTLLGIGAFPVQ

-313 TGFMGTGWCLKAV
+313 TGFMGTGWNLKAV
-326 QNADV
+326 QNSDL

-343 TARLADFAPKVTTFI
+343 TARLADFAPNVKTFI

-384 LEAILPHIDS
+384 LEAMLPHVGS
-394 VDERRGAWL
+394 LDEGRGRWL
-403 TQIDAW
+403 AQIDAW

-414 LRYTHSNGH
+414 LRYTRSNGH

-430 IDMYKRCRNEAV
+430 IDMYKRCRSEAV

-480 AAIGAKFARPDLDVW
+480 AAIGAKFGRPELPVW

-514 EHQLDIKIV
+514 EHQLDVNIV

-540 YGGVRSQVE
+540 YGGVRSQVD
-549 LTHIPDFVKL
+549 LTHMPDFVKL
-559 ADAYGLPG
+559 AEAYGLPSR
-567 VRVDKLADVG
+567 RVDTLSEVG
-577 PAMDAAVRTKGPFL
+577 PAMDEAERTKGPFL

-605 VPLGESLNDFWEAPQ
+605 VPLGKGLNDFWEHRDD
-620 Q
+620 